1 MKKISV
7 ICMAAVLLLSGCAN
21 RELSSQGT
29 AAGSENSSNAI
40 AQTEIAWEQDGLAY
54 EGTSPA
60 EPELL
65 TTPPVLRI
73 EAMDEMTASV
83 SMMTVGGYMWEYDK
97 DGNGTMTAV
106 IADSMGPVAAAEKGM
121 VKVMLD
127 SSKLIKDPKILLT
140 NGGKITAVDL
150 YAGDEKTSLEYG
162 EDGSIKLPADSEGV
176 CCVSVGFPQGNCEY
190 YFLVGEDINKDTAS
204 GSTESVPPS
213 EGETTPAY
221 DPSAVSTSVCHY
233 PTAEMMT
240 ESYSPEEAEPVMIWR
255 HTNYAW
261 EPVDFGVVYDSRGY
275 IYKFD
280 FSGEDISED
289 ELVQRAEE
297 LMDTEPAG
305 FDSELVRCNELIPLV
320 DESAEVTE
328 EHAGYDIGQETLYV
342 IRGGKLIEISSEG
355 DWNVTLRDEAAQKIY
370 EIVKSVMVP
379 HDQAGNADHE
389 VVFPDGGSGT
399 VMYTYPSYIYRTD
412 GYVDGMEYPQ
422 TITITTAEQLEEY
435 ISTMREYYQVG
446 NMNVSDYDDGFF
458 AEKALVMAVIEES
471 SGSVSHKINGIT
483 EDNKIIVERTVPM
496 VGTCDMAE
504 YNIVVEIPA
513 EKADEDFEVVF
524 STVFL
529 GE

>member
-21 RELSSQGT
+21 RELASQGT
-29 AAGSENSSNAI
+29 AAGEENSSNAI
-40 AQTEIAWEQDGLAY
+40 MQTEIAWEQDGTVPSIAY

-60 EPELL
+60 EPEVL
-65 TTPPVLRI
+65 TTPPMLRI
-73 EAMDEMTASV
+73 EAVDDMVASV
-83 SMMTVGGYMWEYDK
+83 SMMSMGGYQWEYDK

-106 IADSMGPVAAAEKGM
+106 IADSMGPVAAAEQGL
-121 VKVMLD
+121 VKVRID
-127 SSKLIKDPKILLT
+127 PSKLVQSPRVLLT
-140 NGGKITAVDL
+140 NGGKITSAEL
-150 YAGDEKTSLEYG
+150 YAGDEKTSLDYSD
-162 EDGSIKLPADSEGV
+162 DGSIKLPADSEGV
-176 CCVSVGFPQGNCEY
+176 CCVSVEFPQGSCEY
-190 YFLVGEDINKDTAS
+190 YFLVGEDTRKDTS
-204 GSTESVPPS
+204 GGSAESVPPS

-221 DPSAVSTSVCHY
+221 DPSKAASS
-233 PTAEMMT
+233 AEMMT

-275 IYKFD
+275 MYQFD
-280 FSGEDISED
+280 FSGEDISKD
-289 ELVQRAEE
+289 ELIQRAEE
-297 LMDTEPAG
+297 LMDTEPIG
-305 FDSELVRCNELIPLV
+305 FDVELVKCNELIPLV

-328 EHAGYDIGQETLYV
+328 ENVGHDIGQETLYV
-342 IRGGKLIEISSEG
+342 IRDGKLIRISSEG
-355 DWNVTLRDEAAQKIY
+355 DWNVTLRDEAAQKIS
-370 EIVKSVMVP
+370 EIVESVMVP

-412 GYVDGMEYPQ
+412 GYVEGMEYPQ

-471 SGSVSHKINGIT
+471 SGSVSHKVNGVT

-524 STVFL
+524 SSVFL